1 MSKKTANTVFPFF
14 VSDPLVSTPDNS
26 NLLQFSLKV
35 RVIKIR
41 LCICNGVSL
50 YRELNAMKNFS
61 YFGSMRCLLE
71 ICKFFCMCLLV
82 KCIFKKEE
90 DHLFINQVKPL
101 HQTSSSFTKKK
112 TLTRLFS
119 SSQSWTKLPKEHC
132 RSKCLNLSSVVR
144 SLRASFILIF
154 GLVFFMIPSLK
165 YISFLLSFVY
175 LARGCNSKLYCMWLQ
190 IRTTVKICDV

>member
-1 MSKKTANTVFPFF
+1 MSKKTVNTVFPFF

-41 LCICNGVSL
+41 LCIFNGVSL

-112 TLTRLFS
+112 KNHS
-119 SSQSWTKLPKEHC
+119 P
-132 RSKCLNLSSVVR
+132 
-144 SLRASFILIF
+144 
-154 GLVFFMIPSLK
+154 VFFHQASLGLNCRRNTVAPNVS
-165 YISFLLSFVY
+165 ILSLQF
-175 LARGCNSKLYCMWLQ
+175 AR
-190 IRTTVKICDV
+190 

>member
-1 MSKKTANTVFPFF
+1 MSKKTVNTVFPFF

-41 LCICNGVSL
+41 LCICNGISL

-112 TLTRLFS
+112 HS
-119 SSQSWTKLPKEHC
+119 P
-132 RSKCLNLSSVVR
+132 
-144 SLRASFILIF
+144 
-154 GLVFFMIPSLK
+154 VFFHQASLGLNCRRNTVAPNVS
-165 YISFLLSFVY
+165 ILSLQF
-175 LARGCNSKLYCMWLQ
+175 AR
-190 IRTTVKICDV
+190 